1 MKDYF
6 VGAEEY
12 FKGIGKIRYEGK
24 GTDNPLAFRY
34 YDPEKIVAGRKMKD
48 HLRFA
53 IAYWHSF
60 CADGTDM
67 FGKPTMVFPWNDPD
81 PMTSALKKADAAFE
95 FFTKIGAEYYC
106 FHDVDIMAE
115 DECPLKYEENYHKV
129 AKALKER
136 QDATGVKLLWNTA
149 NVFGNP
155 RYMNG
160 AASNPDFDVVSRVAV
175 QVKACLDVNV
185 ELGGANYVFWGG
197 REGYMTL
204 LNTDMKREKDHIG
217 QFFRMARDYARSI
230 GFKGVFLIEPKPMEP
245 TKHQYD
251 YDAETAIAFIKAQ
264 GLEKD
269 FKCNIEA
276 NHATLAGHSFS
287 HDLQVCADNGMLGS
301 VDANQGDQFNGW
313 DTDEFPSNI
322 YETAQAMA
330 VILRAGGLQA
340 GGLNFDAKRRRNS
353 TDMEDL
359 FISHIGGM
367 DSFALGL
374 EIADK
379 MISDGKFDSF
389 IKNRYSSFDSG
400 MGKKFENGE
409 LDLSALAEYGKTAK
423 PVLTSGKQEYLNNL
437 LNSYMFG

>member
-1 MKDYF
+1 MSDYF
-6 VGAEEY
+6 IGDEEY
-12 FKGIGKIRYEGK
+12 FKGIGKIRFEGK

-34 YDPEKIVAGRKMKD
+34 YDPERIVAGKKMKD

-53 IAYWHSF
+53 VAYWHSF

-67 FGKPTMVFPWNDPD
+67 FGKPTLVFPWSDSDPL
-81 PMTSALKKADAAFE
+81 TAARKKADAAFE
-95 FFTKIGAEYYC
+95 FFTKIGAPYYC
-106 FHDVDIMAE
+106 FHDVDIVSE
-115 DECPLKYEENYHKV
+115 DENAGKYVENYL
-129 AKALKER
+129 KAASFLKQR
-136 QDATGVKLLWNTA
+136 QEETGVKLLWNTA

-160 AASNPDFDVVSRVAV
+160 AASNPDFDVVARAAL
-175 QVKACLDVNV
+175 QVKTCLDVNV
-185 ELGGANYVFWGG
+185 LLGGENYVFWGG

-217 QFFRMARDYARSI
+217 EFFRMARDYGRRI
-230 GFKGVFLIEPKPMEP
+230 GFKGTFLIEPKPMEP

-276 NHATLAGHSFS
+276 NHATLAGHTFA

-313 DTDEFPSNI
+313 DTDEFPSNV
-322 YETAQAMA
+322 YDTALAML
-330 VILRAGGLQA
+330 VILRDGGLR

-359 FISHIGGM
+359 FIAHIGGM
-367 DSFALGL
+367 DAFALGL
-374 EIADK
+374 IAADRI
-379 MISDGKFDSF
+379 ISDGKIDDF
-389 IKNRYSSFDSG
+389 IRNRYSSFESG
-400 MGKKFENGE
+400 MGKKFERGE
-409 LDLSALAEYGKTAK
+409 LDLVTLADYGAK
-423 PVLTSGKQEYLNNL
+423 VNPRLRSGKQEYLNNL
-437 LNSYMFG
+437 LNSYLFG